1 MQRHYIWLWTEHHWF
16 SLVSFLFLSGQLRKY
31 ARPSTCS
38 LLESV
43 AQTEGWQQREER
55 AGATLKKHT
64 LATHKQSHTEWIW
77 EETHRQKEC
86 IKVDIDPPNDTT
98 GKKTGWKV
106 EVRFSGQ
113 NSHRNWPSI
122 YLLTIFSYSIRNT
135 LKILPCLSLYCLKW
149 LDLSN
154 WVLQWILLS
163 KWFGLL
169 ATYSQII

>member
-1 MQRHYIWLWTEHHWF
+1 MQRHYIGYELSTTDFHL
-16 SLVSFLFLSGQLRKY
+16 SVLLSGQLKKY

-106 EVRFSGQ
+106 EVRLVA
-113 NSHRNWPSI
+113 RI
-122 YLLTIFSYSIRNT
+122 YT
-135 LKILPCLSLYCLKW
+135 KIDLPFIC
-149 LDLSN
+149 
-154 WVLQWILLS
+154 
-163 KWFGLL
+163 
-169 ATYSQII
+169 